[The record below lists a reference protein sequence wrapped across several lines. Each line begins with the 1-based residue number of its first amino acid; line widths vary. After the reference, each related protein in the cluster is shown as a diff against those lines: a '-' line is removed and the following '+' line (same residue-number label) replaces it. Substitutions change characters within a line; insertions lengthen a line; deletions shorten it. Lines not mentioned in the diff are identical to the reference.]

1 MINSKAEAAKG
12 KPGNGAKHPTFKF
25 PEYVTEVQKLEALN
39 KNSAEIIVSLVN
51 TKLGRTPSL
60 DIRIWYDD
68 MPSGRGVIL
77 PKPAANNLLE
87 LLKLYCAGEDLNG
100 EEYPLSSLA
109 EHGEV
114 F

>member
-25 PEYVTEVQKLEALN
+25 PEFVTEVQKLEALN
-39 KNSAEIIVSLVN
+39 ANSNAEIIVSLAK

-60 DIRIWYDD
+60 DIRIWYDNE
-68 MPSGRGVIL
+68 PSGRGVIL

-100 EEYPLSSLA
+100 EEYPL
-109 EHGEV
+109 
-114 F
+114 